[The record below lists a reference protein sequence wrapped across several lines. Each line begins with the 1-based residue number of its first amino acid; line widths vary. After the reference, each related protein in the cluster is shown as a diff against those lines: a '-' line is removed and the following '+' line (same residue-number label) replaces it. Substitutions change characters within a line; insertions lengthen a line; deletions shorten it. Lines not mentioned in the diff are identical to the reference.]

1 MLFSSTT
8 FLFLFLPITLG
19 LYYIM
24 PRRFRNFI
32 LLVMSLV
39 FYGWGEPRYII
50 LMLISILVGYVTGIM
65 AYNGRQTGRTGIAKT
80 GLIIAMVYNIGVL
93 AVFKYSDFFLSNLN
107 NWFHMDLR
115 LLKLALPL
123 GISFY
128 SFQMMSYT
136 IDVYRDDARLQKNII
151 SLAAYLTLFPQL
163 IAGPIV
169 RYQTVA
175 DQIDARNESFDLFSE
190 GVSRFV
196 VGLGKKVLLA
206 NTIGEL
212 FSTLS
217 VLPAAENSVVLAWL
231 SSIAFT
237 FQIYFDFSGYSD
249 MAIGLGKMFGFG
261 FLENFNYPYIS
272 RSITEFW
279 RRWHISLSSWFRDY
293 VYIPLGGSRAGKA
306 KTIRN
311 IFIVWLLTGFW
322 HGAAWNFI
330 IWGLYFFVLLL
341 IEKLFWLRILER
353 LPKWIQ
359 HIYTLFFVNL
369 SWVIFSYDTLPAL
382 GAALKNMFGLS
393 SIPVWNTMSGYYLSA
408 YGIILAVLILA
419 STPYPKQ
426 WYTVIIERLEN
437 DRPGNEKTE
446 NGKKKQLRNGAAAI
460 LQLGLVLSALLMAT
474 ACLASDSF
482 NPFLYFRF

>member
-8 FLFLFLPITLG
+8 FLFLFLPVTLG

-24 PRRFRNFI
+24 PKRFRNFI
-32 LLVMSLV
+32 LLVMSLI
-39 FYGWGEPRYII
+39 FYGWGEPKYII
-50 LMLISILVGYVTGIM
+50 LMLLSILTGYVTGIM
-65 AYNGRQTGRTGIAKT
+65 AFHGRQAGKQGIAKA
-80 GLIIAMVYNIGVL
+80 GLVFAMVYNIGVL
-93 AVFKYSDFFLSNLN
+93 AVFKYTDFFISNLN
-107 NWFHMDLR
+107 NWFHLDCR
-115 LLKLALPL
+115 LFHLALPL

-136 IDVYRDDARLQKNII
+136 IDVYRGDAKLQKNII

-175 DQIDARNESFDLFSE
+175 DQIDERQENFDLFAE
-190 GVSRFV
+190 GVCRFI

-217 VLPAAENSVVLAWL
+217 VLPASENSVMLAWL

-261 FLENFNYPYIS
+261 FLENFNYPYIAK
-272 RSITEFW
+272 SITEFW

-293 VYIPLGGSRAGKA
+293 LYIPLGGSRAGKI

-330 IWGLYFFVLLL
+330 LWGLYFFVLLL
-341 IEKLFWLRILER
+341 IEKLGWLRILGS

-359 HIYTLFFVNL
+359 HLYTLFFVNI
-369 SWVIFSYDTLPAL
+369 SWVIFSYDSLPAL
-382 GAALKNMFGLS
+382 AAALKNMFGLGG
-393 SIPVWNTMSGYYLSA
+393 IPVWNTMTGYYLCA
-408 YGIILAVLILA
+408 YAVILAVLILA

-426 WYTVIIERLEN
+426 WYHSVMQRLE
-437 DRPGNEKTE
+437 
-446 NGKKKQLRNGAAAI
+446 KKPVHVAGAV
-460 LQLGLVLSALLMAT
+460 LQTGLVLGMLYMTT